1 MPDDHPMAGLLT
13 VMMNRDVEAR
23 WTMPRVR
30 DELARIARGQRSTVV
45 PAPAP
50 APTREVTGV
59 LPPVQA
65 GPPAAP
71 APRHGARWGW
81 LAAVAVLAV
90 AAVVAAYV
98 WAGRG
103 TPEALPDEQ
112 QTRSAETS
120 AAETTTG
127 STAPPVTAED
137 TRAQMDA
144 FITSYLAT
152 VTSDPRAAFDRLTPE
167 FQQASGGYE
176 GYMGWWGR
184 VQSASLAEVA
194 SDPSDL
200 TVGYTV
206 DYVMRT
212 GERNT
217 ERVRLQLERFDDK
230 LLIAGEG

>member
-1 MPDDHPMAGLLT
+1 
-13 VMMNRDVEAR
+13 
-23 WTMPRVR
+23 
-30 DELARIARGQRSTVV
+30 
-45 PAPAP
+45 
-50 APTREVTGV
+50 V
-59 LPPVQA
+59 LPPARAV
-65 GPPAAP
+65 PPAAP
-71 APRHGARWGW
+71 ARRHGARWGG

-112 QTRSAETS
+112 QPRPAATS
-120 AAETTTG
+120 QTTTG
-127 STAPPVTAED
+127 STSPPVTAED
-137 TRAQMDA
+137 TREQMDA

-152 VTSDPRAAFDRLTPE
+152 VTSNPRAAFDRLTPE

-206 DYVMRT
+206 NYVMT
-212 GERNT
+212 NGERIT
-217 ERVRLQLERFDDK
+217 ERVRLQLERFDDR